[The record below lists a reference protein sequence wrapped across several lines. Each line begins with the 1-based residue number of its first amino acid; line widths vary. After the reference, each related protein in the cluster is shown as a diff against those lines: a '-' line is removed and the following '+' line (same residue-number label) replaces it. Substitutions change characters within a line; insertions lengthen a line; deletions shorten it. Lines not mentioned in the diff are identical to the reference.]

1 MNPQPE
7 VEHHRA
13 PALWLVVAAIAL
25 ATGVAVWRGAFDGA
39 AVLVSTLVVAAVAR
53 LVGRGRGRRP
63 EGVAV
68 RSTWVDVTVLLVL
81 AAGIATLMLAPG
93 V

>member
-39 AVLVSTLVVAAVAR
+39 AVLVSTLVVAAIAR
-53 LVGRGRGRRP
+53 LVGRGRRP